1 MFPKGC
7 EVQWLYSYK
16 LYRQIPSFHLHHIL
30 ATKLP
35 LNVSWFDLRW
45 TMSTR
50 SPHTRP
56 TQQGKRMKT
65 TGKSIQ
71 LLLEGIN
78 DEYGVI
84 QQRLCLKLSGT
95 AGRLP
100 SILLAGEEYCEGK
113 LFSPR
118 TQHIDQARVT
128 MFFISLLTNLISGL
142 YAKVTLK

>member
-1 MFPKGC
+1 
-7 EVQWLYSYK
+7 
-16 LYRQIPSFHLHHIL
+16 
-30 ATKLP
+30 
-35 LNVSWFDLRW
+35 
-45 TMSTR
+45 MSTR
-50 SPHTRP
+50 FPHTRP

-100 SILLAGEEYCEGK
+100 SILLAREEYCE
-113 LFSPR
+113 S
-118 TQHIDQARVT
+118 
-128 MFFISLLTNLISGL
+128 
-142 YAKVTLK
+142 

>member
-1 MFPKGC
+1 MFSKGC
-7 EVQWLYSYK
+7 KVQWLYSYK
-16 LYRQIPSFHLHHIL
+16 LKRLIPSFRLHHIP

-45 TMSTR
+45 MMSTR
-50 SPHTRP
+50 FPHTRP

-65 TGKSIQ
+65 TGISIQ

-95 AGRLP
+95 ARRLP
-100 SILLAGEEYCEGK
+100 SILLGEEGYCKSK
-113 LFSPR
+113 LFCPR
-118 TQHIDQARVT
+118 TQHIDQARIT

-142 YAKVTLK
+142 NAKVTLQ